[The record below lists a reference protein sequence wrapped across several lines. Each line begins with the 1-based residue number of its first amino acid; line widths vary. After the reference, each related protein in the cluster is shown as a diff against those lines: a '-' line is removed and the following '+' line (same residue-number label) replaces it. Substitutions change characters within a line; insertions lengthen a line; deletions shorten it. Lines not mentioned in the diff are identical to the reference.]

1 MLLYGPIV
9 DHYDFEKFSKDGTG
23 LGRWVVMVFQGSEGI
38 KTRIVYGYNLCY
50 NKKMDS
56 SNSYQQQLRY
66 PVLK

>member
-38 KTRIVYGYNLCY
+38 KTRMVCDYNTC
-50 NKKMDS
+50 
-56 SNSYQQQLRY
+56 
-66 PVLK
+66 